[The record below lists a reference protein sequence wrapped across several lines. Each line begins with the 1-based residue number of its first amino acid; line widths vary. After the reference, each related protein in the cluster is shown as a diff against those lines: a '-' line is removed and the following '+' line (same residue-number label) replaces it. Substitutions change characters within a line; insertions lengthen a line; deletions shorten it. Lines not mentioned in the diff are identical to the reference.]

1 MQKKTTMTDIARAL
15 GVSQTL
21 VSFVLSGKNDMGIS
35 PDTKKKVLQT
45 AEKMGYCSNAASK
58 MLKLGRS
65 GCVALVLEAPPKDSV
80 LKLIGEIN
88 KGLARYGYSLIV
100 PGNPE
105 VGIDYAECKVM
116 LDSGKVDG
124 FIVVGKGEKLVS
136 VLGEE
141 AKIASVGESD
151 NAEESAG
158 KLCESILGCVKD
170 SDKPS
175 RTRKANP
182 TTARKVTNAG
192 TEKKKQEDAPSE
204 KKEEAP
210 VRRSNDSIWLL

>member
-1 MQKKTTMTDIARAL
+1 MSKKTTMTDIARAL

-65 GCVALVLEAPPKDSV
+65 GYVALVFENIPSELP
-80 LKLIGEIN
+80 LRLIGEIN
-88 KGLARYGYSLIV
+88 NGLSRYGYLLVI
-100 PGNPE
+100 PGTPGK
-105 VGIDYAECKVM
+105 GIDYTECKAM
-116 LDSGKVDG
+116 FSSGTVDG
-124 FIVVGKGEKLVS
+124 FIVLGNADGLIS
-136 VLGEE
+136 VLGKDAMVVSVFESE
-141 AKIASVGESD
+141 AGNASD
-151 NAEESAG
+151 TAG
-158 KLCESILGCVKD
+158 KLCESILGCDVASGKI
-170 SDKPS
+170 SKPKKS
-175 RTRKANP
+175 KKPTSQKASQ
-182 TTARKVTNAG
+182 
-192 TEKKKQEDAPSE
+192 KKEKQEKSIEE